1 MNMSRRRNKGENKH
15 RMKVG
20 RKRLL
25 YMIKMKENML
35 INY

>member
-1 MNMSRRRNKGENKH
+1 MSGRRRKAENKV
-15 RMKVG
+15 RIKVG

-25 YMIKMKENML
+25 YMIKGKENML